1 MNLPADIFSSVWI
14 VASFVLLLPL
24 VAIAVWRADWA
35 RMQLQGMTHVWLA
48 ISVALMVL
56 WYLRAGIHAGLDLH
70 LLGLTFMTLL
80 FGWRFALLGGVFAL
94 VGVTYA
100 GAGSWETLALNAL
113 GQVVVPV
120 MVSEWT
126 YRLVE
131 RHLPRHFFVY
141 VFLNG
146 FVGSMLAIT
155 AAGLVAF
162 GLASM
167 TGAFTAL
174 QLENDF
180 LMFLP
185 MLVFPEGLMNGMAI
199 SIAVIYRP
207 QWVWSFDDSLY
218 LQGK

>member
-1 MNLPADIFSSVWI
+1 MNLPADIFSSAWI
-14 VASFVLLLPL
+14 VVSFVLLLPL
-24 VAIAVWRADWA
+24 VAIAAWRADWA

-80 FGWRFALLGGVFAL
+80 FGWRFALLGGLFAL
-94 VGVTYA
+94 AGVTYA
-100 GAGSWETLALNAL
+100 GAGSWETLALNAW

-120 MVSEWT
+120 VLSEWT
-126 YRLVE
+126 YRLVD

-167 TGAFTAL
+167 TDAFTAL

-180 LMFLP
+180 LLFLP

-199 SIAVIYRP
+199 AIAVIYRP

>member
-1 MNLPADIFSSVWI
+1 MNLPADIFSSFWVI
-14 VASFVLLLPL
+14 SSFLLLLPL
-24 VAIAVWRADWA
+24 LAWVGWRADWP

-56 WYLRAGIHAGLDLH
+56 WYLRAGIHDGLDLH

-80 FGWRFALLGGVFAL
+80 FGWRFALLGGFFAL
-94 VGVTYA
+94 AGVTYA
-100 GAGSWETLALNAL
+100 GAGSWETLALNAW
-113 GQVVVPV
+113 GQVVIPV
-120 MVSEWT
+120 LVSYWT
-126 YRLVE
+126 YYLVH

-146 FVGSMLAIT
+146 FIGSMLAIT

-162 GLASM
+162 ALAST
-167 TGAFTAL
+167 TGAFSAL
-174 QLENDF
+174 QLQNDF
-180 LMFLP
+180 LLFLP

-199 SIAVIYRP
+199 AVAVIYRP

>member
-1 MNLPADIFSSVWI
+1 MNLPADIFSSFWVI
-14 VASFVLLLPL
+14 ASFLLLLPL
-24 VAIAVWRADWA
+24 LLWAGWRADWA

-56 WYLRAGIHAGLDLH
+56 WYLRAGIHDGLDLH

-80 FGWRFALLGGVFAL
+80 FGWRFALLGGFFAL
-94 VGVTYA
+94 AGVTYA
-100 GAGSWETLALNAL
+100 GAGSWETLALNAW
-113 GQVVVPV
+113 GQVVMPV
-120 MVSEWT
+120 LVSYWT
-126 YRLVE
+126 YYLVD

-146 FVGSMLAIT
+146 FVGGMLAIT
-155 AAGLVAF
+155 TAGLVAF
-162 GLASM
+162 GLAS
-167 TGAFTAL
+167 TTDAFSAL

-180 LMFLP
+180 LLFLP
-185 MLVFPEGLMNGMAI
+185 MLIFPEGLMNGMAI
-199 SIAVIYRP
+199 AIAVIYRP